1 MTKDENFQFP
11 NSNCKAPICFQL
23 WHGLKNKPTNP
34 SQTKSP
40 QNSCWKETVSIKLAQ
55 NCSRTADLQHY
66 ILRLCNSPNS
76 GWLEDSICIT
86 ITKTNG
92 FPWASSVCITPFSHW
107 LTAHSQ
113 PVQRISIRIEI
124 TLEIHR
130 LPLIRFGDPD
140 TKLTSFPKENSCGL

>member
-1 MTKDENFQFP
+1 MIKNWNFRFS
-11 NSNCKAPICFQL
+11 NSNCRAPICFQL
-23 WHGLKNKPTNP
+23 QHGLKTKPTNP
-34 SQTKSP
+34 NQTKSP
-40 QNSCWKETVSIKLAQ
+40 QNSCWKETLSTKRAQ
-55 NCSRTADLQHY
+55 NCSMTADRQHY
-66 ILRLCNSPNS
+66 ILRLHDSPNS

-92 FPWASSVCITPFSHW
+92 SPWASSVCTSPLSHW

-130 LPLIRFGDPD
+130 LPLTRLGDPD
-140 TKLTSFPKENSCGL
+140 TKLTSFPKENCGL